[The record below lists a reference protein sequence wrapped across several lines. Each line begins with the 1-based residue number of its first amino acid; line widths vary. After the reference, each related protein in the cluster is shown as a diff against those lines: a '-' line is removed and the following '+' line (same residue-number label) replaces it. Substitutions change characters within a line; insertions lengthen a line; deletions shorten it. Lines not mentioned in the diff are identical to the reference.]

1 MERTRALEVAGYRVI
16 EKWECKDQ
24 RTRHV
29 LSVTVTCTYPQAFFY
44 DFGSYRD
51 KMQRNKVMVPLTYE
65 NALCRFWWALATRMN
80 KSPRISGM
88 QKQKS

>member
-1 MERTRALEVAGYRVI
+1 MI

-29 LSVTVTCTYPQAFFY
+29 LSVTVACTYLQAFFY

-51 KMQRNKVMVPLTYE
+51 KMQRNKVTIALTYE
-65 NALCRFWWALATRMN
+65 NAHVSIFVGLGDTPVQEPTHIWDAKTKEL
-80 KSPRISGM
+80 K
-88 QKQKS
+88 